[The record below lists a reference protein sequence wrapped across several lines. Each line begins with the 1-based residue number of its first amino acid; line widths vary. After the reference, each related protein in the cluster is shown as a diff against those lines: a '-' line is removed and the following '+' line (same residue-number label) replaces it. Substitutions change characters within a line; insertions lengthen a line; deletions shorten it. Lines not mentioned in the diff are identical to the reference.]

1 MTSRLSEAELD
12 RMMKVKQEQET
23 EILSPVN
30 LEKNTHVGT
39 SLVLVRPRILALSK
53 RRTNLI
59 FRKNSHTAST

>member
-1 MTSRLSEAELD
+1 MTPRLSEAELD

-30 LEKNTHVGT
+30 LERKTHVGT

-53 RRTNLI
+53 RRFNLI
-59 FRKNSHTAST
+59 LRNH

>member
-1 MTSRLSEAELD
+1 MTPRLSEAELD

-30 LEKNTHVGT
+30 LEKTPHVGT
-39 SLVLVRPRILALSK
+39 SLVLVRPRILALSQ

-59 FRKNSHTAST
+59 FFKNSHTAIT